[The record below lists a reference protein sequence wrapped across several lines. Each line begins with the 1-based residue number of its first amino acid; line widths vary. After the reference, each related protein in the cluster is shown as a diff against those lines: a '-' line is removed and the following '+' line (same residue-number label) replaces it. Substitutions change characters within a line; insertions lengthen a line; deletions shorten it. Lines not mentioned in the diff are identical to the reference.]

1 MTQFH
6 VRVEQRGAVVEVV
19 LDRPPLNVLDLA
31 TLGTLHASLLALRER
46 DDLRALVLRSALAG
60 TFSAGADV
68 ADHARDR
75 APRCSRPMHAVVRA
89 LRSLPLPTLAV
100 VDGRCLGGGCE
111 LALACDLVVASPRAT
126 FGQPEIDL
134 GCFPPVAAALLPR
147 LAGRHASELVLLGR
161 PVGAEDALRR
171 GLVNRVADD
180 AEAEARGL
188 AEALAAKS
196 RTALAAAVRALRAG
210 LDGTLDE
217 ALARNER
224 LYLDAVAP
232 TADAEEGVR
241 AFLEKR
247 APVWSGR

>member
-1 MTQFH
+1 MPP
-6 VRVEQRGAVVEVV
+6 VRVEPRGAVVDVV
-19 LDRPPLNVLDLA
+19 LERLPLNVLDLA
-31 TLGTLHASLLALRER
+31 TLQALHASLLALADREDVR
-46 DDLRALVLRSALAG
+46 VVVLRSAIPG

-75 APRCSRPMHAVVRA
+75 APAMLTAMHAAVRA
-89 LRSLPLPTLAV
+89 LRSLAVPTIAV

-147 LAGRHASELVLLGR
+147 LAGRRAAELVLVGA
-161 PVGAEDALRR
+161 PVGAPDALAM
-171 GLVNRVADD
+171 GLVSRVADD
-180 AEAEARGL
+180 AEAEGRRL
-188 AEALAAKS
+188 ADALVGKS

-210 LDGTLDE
+210 TDGTLDE

-224 LYLDAVAP
+224 LYLEAVVP
-232 TADAEEGVR
+232 SADADEGVR

>member
-1 MTQFH
+1 MPSP
-6 VRVEQRGAVVEVV
+6 VRVEARGAAAEVV

-31 TLGTLHASLLALRER
+31 ALGALAESCAALAS
-46 DDLRALVLRSALAG
+46 RADVRVVVLRSALAG

-75 APRCSRPMHAVVRA
+75 APAMLAAMHGAVRA
-89 LRSLPLPTLAV
+89 LRALPQPTIALV
-100 VDGRCLGGGCE
+100 EGRCLGGGCE
-111 LALACDLVVASPRAT
+111 LALCCDLVVAAPHAT

-147 LAGRHASELVLLGR
+147 LAGRHAAELVLLGA
-161 PVGAEDALRR
+161 PLGAEEALRL
-171 GLVNRVADD
+171 GLVSRVAAD
-180 AEAEARGL
+180 AAGETARI
-188 AEALAAKS
+188 AEALGAKS
-196 RTALAAAVRALRAG
+196 PTALAAAVRALRAG
-210 LDGTLDE
+210 AQAGFDD

-224 LYLDAVAP
+224 LYLDTVVP
-232 TADAEEGVR
+232 SADAEEGVR

>member
-19 LDRPPLNVLDLA
+19 LDRPPLNVLDLG
-31 TLGTLHASLLALRER
+31 TLGTLHASLLALSGR
-46 DDLRALVLRSALAG
+46 DDWRVLALRSGIDG

-75 APRCSRPMHAVVRA
+75 APSMLAAMHAVVRA
-89 LRSLPLPTLAV
+89 LRALARPTIAL

-111 LALACDLVVASPRAT
+111 LALACDLVIASPRAT

-134 GCFPPVAAALLPR
+134 GCFPPVGAALLPR

-161 PVGAEDALRR
+161 PVAAGDALRI
-171 GLVNRVADD
+171 GLVNRVVDDVD
-180 AEAEARGL
+180 AEGRLWAQ
-188 AEALAAKS
+188 ALAGKS
-196 RTALAAAVRALRAG
+196 ASALAAAVRALRAG
-210 LDGTLDE
+210 TDGTLDE
-217 ALARNER
+217 ALARNEQ
-224 LYLDAVAP
+224 LYLDAIVP
-232 TADAEEGVR
+232 SADAEEGVR

>member
-1 MTQFH
+1 MQPH
-6 VRVEQRGAVVEVV
+6 VRVEPHGPVAEVV
-19 LDRPPLNVLDLA
+19 LDRPPLNVLDLD
-31 TLGTLHASLLALRER
+31 TLGTLHASLVALRDR
-46 DDLRALVLRSALAG
+46 DDVRAVVVRSAMAG

-75 APRCSRPMHAVVRA
+75 AHAMLAAMHAVVRA
-89 LRSLPLPTLAV
+89 LRALPQPTIAL

-111 LALACDLVVASPRAT
+111 LAQACDLVVASPRAT

-147 LAGRHASELVLLGR
+147 LAGRRAAELVLVGA
-161 PVGAEDALRR
+161 PVGAAEALSM
-171 GLVNRVADD
+171 GLVSRVADD
-180 AEAEARGL
+180 VEAEGRRL

-210 LDGTLDE
+210 AEGSLDE
-217 ALARNER
+217 ALDRNER
-224 LYLDAVAP
+224 LYRDAVVP
-232 TADAEEGVR
+232 SADAEEGVR